1 MLPGRPFLCLRR
13 GVSGAR
19 RMYLI
24 MFPFSLPTQRCFC
37 HPSNHYCLYW
47 AFLCLRRGV
56 STTGYQP
63 LPGSNFSLPT
73 QRCFRRIRIRSPAS
87 PLFSAYAEV
96 FLEDALPTSVS
107 ASFLCLRRGV
117 SRYLAKRVL
126 GFDISL
132 PTQRCFQA
140 AEREVRRKRLF
151 SAYAEVFPISMT
163 SCGSWLYFSLPTQRC
178 FWIRAQEPQ
187 KMRLFSAYA
196 EVFPGES
203 GY

>member
-1 MLPGRPFLCLRR
+1 MFLGITETAVAL
-13 GVSGAR
+13 
-19 RMYLI
+19 
-24 MFPFSLPTQRCFC
+24 Q
-37 HPSNHYCLYW
+37 

-56 STTGYQP
+56 SSQRHLLCRVGC
-63 LPGSNFSLPT
+63 FSLPT
-73 QRCFRRIRIRSPAS
+73 QRCFSSPRFLRVPF

-126 GFDISL
+126 GFDFSL